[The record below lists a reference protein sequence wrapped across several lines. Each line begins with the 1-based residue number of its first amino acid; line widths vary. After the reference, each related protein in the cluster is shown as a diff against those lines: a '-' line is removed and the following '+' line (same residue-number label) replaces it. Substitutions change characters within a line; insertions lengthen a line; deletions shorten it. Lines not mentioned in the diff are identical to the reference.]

1 MHSLR
6 FLAQVLLQLK
16 EVQDTSGLCS
26 LASQLHRGCAAL
38 RASLEQHVRAEEQEL
53 WPLFAEHFTT
63 EEQERLV
70 GVIIGRTGAEVLQS
84 LLPWVTGALAVLG
97 AQPPEFYS
105 TLSCIHI
112 SPAGSKCAF
121 HSLNPQSSPLCSAG
135 SFTDEEMWSMM
146 ESLRSATRNTAF
158 ERWLA
163 STMGSDTSSRLSR
176 SDSDQ
181 SVDAAACARD
191 CQQHSLAVTG
201 PTAPSGNLNP
211 TDHVRQPAHAGSR
224 PADSGESHMP
234 QAQLT
239 RLVPR
244 RRANSRGSS
253 RMLSDNT
260 ASMDAIAPY
269 LASGRVDERTA
280 ESQPRPAAAPLL
292 PADAPL
298 PATSQRRLS
307 GNETGPFRPGWKV
320 CLLRQTCCGQCL
332 GTKRFCQLIAG
343 STAQCIVLRHLHMQ
357 HCGFNM
363 IKRRHNRLTIEC
375 SVDRTFSRS
384 IRSSW
389 RVLCGVSPET
399 LAWSRS
405 GRTTLCSISWL
416 LGMSWRSRCVWR
428 MRW

>member
-1 MHSLR
+1 MDAVLQFTHCGS
-6 FLAQVLLQLK
+6 LAQVLLQLK
-16 EVQDTSGLCS
+16 EVQDTCRLCS

-84 LLPWVTGALAVLG
+84 LLPWVTGAQQSWVASNQSL
-97 AQPPEFYS
+97 Q
-105 TLSCIHI
+105 HI
-112 SPAGSKCAF
+112 ELPKRREVQKKVAF
-121 HSLNPQSSPLCSAG
+121 TSFLLVQHAHFTRSIQESSALCSAG

-163 STMGSDTSSRLSR
+163 STMGSDTSSRMSR

-201 PTAPSGNLNP
+201 LTAPSGKSDP
-211 TDHVRQPAHAGSR
+211 TEHERQPAHAGSR

-239 RLVPR
+239 RLMPR
-244 RRANSRGSS
+244 RRANRRGSS
-253 RMLSDNT
+253 RMLSDKT

-280 ESQPRPAAAPLL
+280 ESQPRPAAAPVL

-320 CLLRQTCCGQCL
+320 CSLCQTCCGQCGL
-332 GTKRFCQLIAG
+332 RTEGFCT
-343 STAQCIVLRHLHMQ
+343 S
-357 HCGFNM
+357 
-363 IKRRHNRLTIEC
+363 
-375 SVDRTFSRS
+375 
-384 IRSSW
+384 
-389 RVLCGVSPET
+389 
-399 LAWSRS
+399 
-405 GRTTLCSISWL
+405 
-416 LGMSWRSRCVWR
+416 
-428 MRW
+428 

>member
-1 MHSLR
+1 MRIYYCLKHAACWYPDNLWWV
-6 FLAQVLLQLK
+6 LAQVLLQLK
-16 EVQDTSGLCS
+16 EVQDTTRLCS

-63 EEQERLV
+63 EEQNRLV

-84 LLPWVTGALAVLG
+84 LLPWVTGEQPCLC
-97 AQPPEFYS
+97 AQHQSVTAPS
-105 TLSCIHI
+105 TI
-112 SPAGSKCAF
+112 KCLIDTYIQPIFVQGPCKSA
-121 HSLNPQSSPLCSAG
+121 SAG

-181 SVDAAACARD
+181 SVEAAASAD
-191 CQQHSLAVTG
+191 VGQQQTSVGITPGSA
-201 PTAPSGNLNP
+201 APSGVLE
-211 TDHVRQPAHAGSR
+211 TAGHEQQQAHADSR

-244 RRANSRGSS
+244 RRANRSGSS
-253 RMLSDNT
+253 RMLSENT

-269 LASGRVDERTA
+269 LASGRINERTA

-292 PADAPL
+292 SADATL
-298 PATSQRRLS
+298 PINSQRRLS
-307 GNETGPFRPGWKV
+307 GTETGPFRPGWKV
-320 CLLRQTCCGQCL
+320 R
-332 GTKRFCQLIAG
+332 
-343 STAQCIVLRHLHMQ
+343 
-357 HCGFNM
+357 
-363 IKRRHNRLTIEC
+363 C
-375 SVDRTFSRS
+375 SH
-384 IRSSW
+384 
-389 RVLCGVSPET
+389 
-399 LAWSRS
+399 A
-405 GRTTLCSISWL
+405 
-416 LGMSWRSRCVWR
+416 
-428 MRW
+428 